1 MLSLSLASKLEKN
14 KVSSTGVWLILLEV
28 KIPQPS
34 EELVIRV
41 AYNTEDVVWQNNTY
55 VAFPFELGEITED
68 GTELPC
74 LDLKISNV
82 TGIMS
87 RYIEATNGAAG
98 ATVILR
104 VVHSEQL
111 DDSVPAV
118 EEMFNVQTVN
128 VDSNYAT
135 FRLGA
140 ETATTLRRPA
150 GIYQKSHCPY
160 KFPGVNDVRC
170 GYNGPET
177 VCNKTL
183 ARCREL
189 GNSARFGAE
198 HGLVGGLYD
207 Q

>member
-28 KIPQPS
+28 KIPQS
-34 EELVIRV
+34 SGEIVIRV
-41 AYNTEDVVWQNNTY
+41 AYNTEDVTWQNNTY

-68 GTELPC
+68 GKELPC
-74 LDLKISNV
+74 LDLKLSNV

-87 RYIEATNGAAG
+87 RYVEETNGAAG
-98 ATVILR
+98 AMVILR
-104 VVHSEQL
+104 VVHSEHL
-111 DDSVPAV
+111 DDPVPAV

-128 VDSNYAT
+128 VDANYAT

-150 GIYQKSHCPY
+150 GIYQKSHCSN
-160 KFPGVNDVRC
+160 KFKDIKC
-170 GYNGPET
+170 GYNGAELS
-177 VCNKTL
+177 CDKTL

-207 Q
+207 K

>member
-28 KIPQPS
+28 KIPQAAGD
-34 EELVIRV
+34 VIIRV
-41 AYNTEDVVWQNNTY
+41 AYNTEDVVWQGNTY

-68 GTELPC
+68 GKELPA

-87 RYIEATNGAAG
+87 RYVEETNGAAG

-104 VVHSEQL
+104 VVHSEHL
-111 DDSVPAV
+111 DDLVPAV

-150 GIYQKSHCPY
+150 GIYQKSHCPF
-160 KFPGVNDVRC
+160 KFRDIRC
-170 GYNGPET
+170 GYPENGEAIS
-177 VCNKTL
+177 CDKTL
-183 ARCREL
+183 ARCRDL

-207 Q
+207 K